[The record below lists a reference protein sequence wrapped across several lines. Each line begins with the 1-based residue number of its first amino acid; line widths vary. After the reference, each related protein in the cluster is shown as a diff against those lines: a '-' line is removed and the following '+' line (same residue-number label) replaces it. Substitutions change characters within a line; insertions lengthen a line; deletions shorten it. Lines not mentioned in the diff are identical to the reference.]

1 MNAPNP
7 QKRNCT
13 DIATRKSARSY
24 DEVPPPPLVRSSTT
38 PINAIVSRLAEK
50 PPTLTNP
57 FARPEASF
65 GMKVRARSK
74 PTIDAGPPVAIRQTR
89 TTSIHI
95 GAGVDRARTTA
106 QPHAITPTITRTN
119 HER

>member
-7 QKRNCT
+7 QKRNWT

-24 DEVPPPPLVRSSTT
+24 DEFPPPPLVRSRRT
-38 PINAIVSRLAEK
+38 PISAIVSRLAEK
-50 PPTLTNP
+50 PPTLTKP
-57 FARPEASF
+57 FARPDASF

-74 PTIDAGPPVAIRQTR
+74 PTIDAGPPVAIKQTS

-106 QPHAITPTITRTN
+106 HPVAIAATITRTN